1 MVPVFKNVWE
11 RSTAKN
17 YHHLSFLSIVSN
29 IFEKIVNN
37 MIDDHLKK

>member
-11 RSTAKN
+11 RSNAKN
-17 YHHLSFLSIVSN
+17 YHHLSLLSIVSN
-29 IFEKIVNN
+29 IFEKIVN